1 MKIVLNDEIVEFKDS
16 KGNVLT
22 DEQIIRSYEKQIQSL
37 KDTIR
42 ELQKQTL
49 NIQHPINEISLILDS
64 IRNNDDVNN
73 ISVFKN

>member
-49 NIQHPINEISLILDS
+49 DIQYPINEISLILDS